1 MSSDPMVK
9 GEIHHRFLVKHVG
22 DGAEF
27 GVLVVE
33 TTGLAHLEKL
43 STLTAGAQ
51 SQEWEVDG
59 GVVLA
64 YFYPISAS
72 TRTSGSRGEILTPQ

>member
-22 DGAEF
+22 GGPEF
-27 GVLVVE
+27 GVWVVE

-59 GVVLA
+59 SVVLA
-64 YFYPISAS
+64 CLYPISAS
-72 TRTSGSRGEILTPQ
+72 TRTSGSRDKILTPQ

>member
-1 MSSDPMVK
+1 MLSDPMVK
-9 GEIHHRFLVKHVG
+9 GEIHHRFSAKHVG
-22 DGAEF
+22 GGAEF

-64 YFYPISAS
+64 
-72 TRTSGSRGEILTPQ
+72 

>member
-22 DGAEF
+22 GVAEF
-27 GVLVVE
+27 EELVVE

-51 SQEWEVDG
+51 SQEWKIDG

-64 YFYPISAS
+64 YLYPISAS